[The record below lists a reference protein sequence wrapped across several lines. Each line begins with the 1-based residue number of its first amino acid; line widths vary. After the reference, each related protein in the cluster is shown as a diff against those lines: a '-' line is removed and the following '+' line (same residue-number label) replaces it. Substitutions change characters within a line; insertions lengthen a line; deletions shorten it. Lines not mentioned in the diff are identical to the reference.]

1 MGSWVTQKWA
11 GGCLGPLAIA
21 SRGSKPNPSPTSA
34 KLYCP
39 FFKVKPVGDTV
50 KWNCSGDRGCG
61 VERGWEVGVGW
72 ALLGD
77 QASGT
82 VPELLQATATP
93 AVRCKETQRQRILLG
108 SPHHPSHHSE
118 LGASASLL
126 SVQPCFEPSSPYCAF
141 LLCLPLSHRFLIT
154 VVMLGAVTWVPF
166 NQHHCSRS

>member
-1 MGSWVTQKWA
+1 MEWR
-11 GGCLGPLAIA
+11 GGGRWGLGGHCLVIRHL
-21 SRGSKPNPSPTSA
+21 
-34 KLYCP
+34 
-39 FFKVKPVGDTV
+39 
-50 KWNCSGDRGCG
+50 
-61 VERGWEVGVGW
+61 E
-72 ALLGD
+72 
-77 QASGT
+77 T